1 MCLLKK
7 KNHFLLKC
15 LKRHVHEVNNPL
27 GLRSSQQVT
36 SLIQAKLACL
46 HIVYLLNI
54 NNERFNFGKSER
66 KYSGPLN
73 NMGSLTSGLFFTVIL
88 HDLWSVESLVAEP
101 SMLHSIYIVVNNYL
115 HSSYTVLGIRSNV
128 ETADLK

>member
-1 MCLLKK
+1 M
-7 KNHFLLKC
+7 
-15 LKRHVHEVNNPL
+15 HEVNNPL

-73 NMGSLTSGLFFTVIL
+73 NMGSLTRGLFFTVIL
-88 HDLWSVESLVAEP
+88 HDLWLVASFVAEP
-101 SMLHSIYIVVNNYL
+101 SMRASAPNSSCIQGISYIVFTLYLTIIYIAAILY
-115 HSSYTVLGIRSNV
+115 
-128 ETADLK
+128 